1 MRNEDRL
8 PQFRRNAELEGL
20 LDELNGLLAGPQ
32 AEVLAAH
39 TRPRQPVVFVM
50 GCARSGTTL
59 AMQLLAAS
67 GWFGYPSNLI
77 SRFYAAPYIGA
88 RIQQMLV
95 ARKYAFGDE
104 LAAGAGDG
112 ALDFSSALGKTRG
125 MLAPNEFWYFWR
137 RYFPPIDVH
146 PYSEN
151 QLQGVDQAGFRAELA
166 ALEAALERPLA
177 MKGMI
182 MNWNIPFLAELLD
195 NVLFVHVK
203 RDPFFN
209 MQSLWLARRQFFGD
223 DAAWY
228 SFKPPEYEALRQRPV
243 AEQLAGQV
251 FHTNRAIEAGLAQV
265 PEASR
270 LVLDYE
276 ELCLDPA
283 AVLARL
289 AARLEQLGCRLPG
302 RCQVPE
308 RFAPARSVKLPG
320 ADAAALEQAYAALA
334 GARTEAGRAAS

>member
-1 MRNEDRL
+1 MRNQDRS
-8 PQFRRNAELEGL
+8 PRFRRNAELEGL

-39 TRPRQPVVFVM
+39 TRPRHPPVFVV

-95 ARKYAFGDE
+95 ERKYAFGDE
-104 LAAGAGDG
+104 LDTGAGD
-112 ALDFSSALGKTRG
+112 AHSSFSSALGKTRG

-137 RYFPPIDVH
+137 RYFPPLDVH
-146 PYSEN
+146 PFSDD
-151 QLQGVDQAGFRAELA
+151 QLQGVDKAGFRAELA

-177 MKGMI
+177 MKAMI
-182 MNWNIPFLAELLD
+182 MNWNIPFLAELFD
-195 NVLFVHVK
+195 NALFVHVK

-228 SFKPPEYEALRQRPV
+228 SFKPPEYEALSRRPV
-243 AEQLAGQV
+243 PEQLAGQV
-251 FHTNRAIEAGLAQV
+251 FHTNRAIEAGLAQL
-265 PEASR
+265 PETSR

-283 AVLARL
+283 AALARL
-289 AARLEQLGCRLPG
+289 AGRLEQLGCRLPG
-302 RCQVPE
+302 RCRVPGQ
-308 RFAPARSVKLPG
+308 FAPARSVRLPRS
-320 ADAAALEQAYAALA
+320 DAAALERAYAALT
-334 GARTEAGRAAS
+334 GPHTEAGQAAV